1 MKILILG
8 SNGMLGHVV
17 TTFFQEKGYDVII
30 TSRDEK
36 TDNYYDAFKNVY
48 AVENIIKKHKPD
60 VVINCIGILNSDA
73 EAHHALAT
81 MLNSFLPNY
90 LDALSLKYSFR
101 FIHIT
106 TDCVFS
112 GEKGDYTED
121 SISDATSFYGRSK
134 ALGEVNNNNT
144 LTLRTSIVGPDINPH
159 GIGLFQWFSQ
169 QTGEVSG
176 YNEVYWTG
184 VTTIEL
190 AKVMEQGIKNQ
201 VVGLNHVVNNQKI
214 SKYELLELFEKY
226 FKFDLTLKKDN
237 SYKSDKS
244 LIRTDQSYD
253 FNIPDYDTMI
263 KQMYEWV
270 MNHQAIYQNLIER
283 MNQK

>member
-17 TTFFQEKGYDVII
+17 TTFFQEKDYDVII

-36 TDNYYDAFKNVY
+36 ADNYYDAFKNVY
-48 AVENIIKKHKPD
+48 LIEDIIKKHKPD
-60 VVINCIGILNSDA
+60 AVINCIGILNSDA

-90 LDALSLKYSFR
+90 LDSLSSKYNFQ

-112 GEKGDYTED
+112 GEKGGYTED
-121 SISDATSFYGRSK
+121 SIPDATSFYGRSK
-134 ALGEVNNNNT
+134 ALGEIKNDNT
-144 LTLRTSIVGPDINPH
+144 LTLRTSIVGPDINSH

-169 QTGEVSG
+169 QTGEVGG
-176 YNEVYWTG
+176 YDEVYWTG

-190 AKVMEQGIKNQ
+190 AKVMEQGIKNHIT
-201 VVGLNHVVNNQKI
+201 GLNHVVNNQKI
-214 SKYELLELFEKY
+214 PKYELLELFEKY
-226 FKFDLTLKKDN
+226 FKFNLTLKKDN

-270 MNHQAIYQNLIER
+270 MDHQAIYQNLIER